1 MKFLTIDLPYDK
13 TDIHSVIN
21 YAKTIEGKTL
31 RDVIPSDVVEH
42 EYKGKGG
49 LGQKVEEMFFY
60 IENNSDALPD
70 LQELQVEIKTTPL
83 KQIQRGLVS
92 KERLVFSII
101 NYDEEH
107 NFSFSTSTFWKK
119 NNHLLLL
126 FYIHESEKIDI
137 DYIFKIVR
145 LWQFPPADLKIIKD
159 DWTTIVT
166 KIRNGKAH
174 EISEGDTIYLGAC
187 TKGANKESL
196 RKQPFSEEM
205 AMQRAFSLKSKYLNF
220 IIEKSLAGEDV
231 SFDINEY
238 LPILS
243 DNLNGSDDPY
253 IPYKKL
259 NLKELEPIVKNI
271 KEYSTGET
279 FEQLV
284 TRKFE
289 PYYGKTDEEI
299 IDEFD
304 LDISS
309 AKSKFYLI
317 AKAILGISKKKIEE
331 FEKADI
337 EMKTI
342 RLEKNGNLKES
353 MSFAQIKFK
362 EIIEEEWEES
372 YWNYILTKR
381 FFFVIFQKDENE
393 NFVLKKVQF
402 WTMPL
407 KDLNF
412 ARLFWEDTKKKILN
426 DDYENFIKISD
437 NKICHVRPKGVNS
450 LDLME
455 TPSGRLEKKKSYW
468 LNASYIKSIIQ

>member
-1 MKFLTIDLPYDK
+1 M
-13 TDIHSVIN
+13 
-21 YAKTIEGKTL
+21 
-31 RDVIPSDVVEH
+31 
-42 EYKGKGG
+42 
-49 LGQKVEEMFFY
+49 
-60 IENNSDALPD
+60 
-70 LQELQVEIKTTPL
+70 
-83 KQIQRGLVS
+83 
-92 KERLVFSII
+92 
-101 NYDEEH
+101 
-107 NFSFSTSTFWKK
+107 
-119 NNHLLLL
+119 
-126 FYIHESEKIDI
+126 
-137 DYIFKIVR
+137 
-145 LWQFPPADLKIIKD
+145 KIIKD

>member
-1 MKFLTIDLPYDK
+1 MKFLLTELPYDK

-21 YAKTIEGKTL
+21 YAKTIEGKSL
-31 RDVIPSDVVEH
+31 REVIPADIVEH

-49 LGQKVEEMFFY
+49 LGQKVEEMFFF

-70 LQELQVEIKTTPL
+70 LQDLGVEIKTTPL

-107 NFSFSTSTFWKK
+107 SFNFSTSTFWKK

-145 LWQFPPADLKIIKD
+145 LWRFPPADLKIIKD

-220 IIEKSLAGEDV
+220 IIEKSLIGEEVVFNLED
-231 SFDINEY
+231 Y
-238 LPILS
+238 LPILN
-243 DNLNGSDDPY
+243 DNPFGIDDPY
-253 IPYKKL
+253 APYKRI
-259 NLKELEPIVKNI
+259 NLADLEPIVKNV

-284 TRKFE
+284 TRKFA
-289 PYYGKTDEEI
+289 PYYGKTDIEI
-299 IDEFD
+299 IEKFD
-304 LDISS
+304 LNISS
-309 AKSKFYLI
+309 AKSKFHLI

-342 RLEKNGNLKES
+342 RLEKTGVLKES

-362 EIIEEEWEES
+362 EII
-372 YWNYILTKR
+372 
-381 FFFVIFQKDENE
+381 D
-393 NFVLKKVQF
+393 
-402 WTMPL
+402 
-407 KDLNF
+407 
-412 ARLFWEDTKKKILN
+412 
-426 DDYENFIKISD
+426 
-437 NKICHVRPKGVNS
+437 
-450 LDLME
+450 
-455 TPSGRLEKKKSYW
+455 
-468 LNASYIKSIIQ
+468 